1 MEWSERYDR
10 VHQPTSEMISEFVN
24 NNLWQELNS
33 YLQETYHILP
43 QIRYSGCSMQ
53 KGWNVSYKKGGKSLC
68 TLYPMKGSFLALV
81 VVGKRE
87 INEAKL
93 MMPFCS
99 EYTQNLF
106 KQTVSGYSGKWMMMN
121 VNNPDVFNDVKKMIT
136 LRTGSRSFF
145 PPEGKKEKNRHLS
158 G

>member
-1 MEWSERYDR
+1 M
-10 VHQPTSEMISEFVN
+10 
-24 NNLWQELNS
+24 
-33 YLQETYHILP
+33 
-43 QIRYSGCSMQ
+43 
-53 KGWNVSYKKGGKSLC
+53 C
-68 TLYPMKGSFLALV
+68 TIYPMKGSFLALV

-93 MMPFCS
+93 MVPLCS
-99 EYTQNLF
+99 EY
-106 KQTVSGYSGKWMMMN
+106 TVSGYSGEWLLMN

-145 PPEGKKEKNRHLS
+145 QSEGKKEKNRHLS